1 MVVAGNRAASSLLA
15 PFVLDIIYDETLFD
29 IDLQIAAN
37 PASDYTTNFN
47 QINANVNVV
56 TWNAENIYPAQNM
69 HLIIAEEV
77 LSDQSCT
84 ILRNLTTAL
93 RPNGF
98 ILLEETAAQLDLK
111 TALKETDLMLVGKQI
126 DSSGKS
132 YLLLKKR
139 RKRIEPIVIQ
149 ITGKD
154 FSWLENAK
162 AVLKKFDRESQE
174 VLFVSQGEE
183 SLGLTGFMTCIRR
196 ETTNA
201 RYVFIQDSNA
211 PKFDLS
217 SQFYVEQLDKELTA
231 NVLKG
236 DQWGSYRHL
245 QLDLH

>member
-1 MVVAGNRAASSLLA
+1 M
-15 PFVLDIIYDETLFD
+15 FQ

-37 PASDYTTNFN
+37 SASDYTTNFN
-47 QINANVNVV
+47 QLNENVNVV
-56 TWNAENIYPAQNM
+56 TWNADNIYPAQNV
-69 HLIIAEEV
+69 HLIIAAEV
-77 LSDQSCT
+77 LSDRSCT
-84 ILRNLTTAL
+84 VLRNLTAAL
-93 RPNGF
+93 KPNGF

-162 AVLKKFDRESQE
+162 AVLREFDRESQE

-183 SLGLTGFMTCIRR
+183 PLGKLMKKTL
-196 ETTNA
+196 
-201 RYVFIQDSNA
+201 YQ
-211 PKFDLS
+211 
-217 SQFYVEQLDKELTA
+217 
-231 NVLKG
+231 
-236 DQWGSYRHL
+236 
-245 QLDLH
+245 